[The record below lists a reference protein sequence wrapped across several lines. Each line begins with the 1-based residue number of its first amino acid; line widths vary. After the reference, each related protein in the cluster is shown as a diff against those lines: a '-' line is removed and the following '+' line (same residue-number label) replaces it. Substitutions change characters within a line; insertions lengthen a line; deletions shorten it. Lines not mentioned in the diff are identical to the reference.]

1 MASIEDADVQ
11 PIADDQKP
19 TDSEQPSS
27 ATPPP
32 GSSVPATMAADE
44 RETPPISDS
53 KRQVEI
59 PQPLSATPSPG
70 SLVPPMDSNA
80 STAAQPIV
88 SDNEKLINTLQEC
101 FTNLLKEQKEQADRM
116 CQGIEE
122 LKPKPLPTTDKK
134 TEFWKAYK
142 TIADEYD
149 KDYREKYT
157 TDLDSSLIFAGLFL
171 SR

>member
-1 MASIEDADVQ
+1 MASVEDADVQ
-11 PIADDQKP
+11 PVANDEKP
-19 TDSEQPSS
+19 TKSRQPSS

-32 GSSVPATMAADE
+32 GPFVPSITATDE
-44 RETPPISDS
+44 RGTPPIPDSDRPANMQQLS
-53 KRQVEI
+53 
-59 PQPLSATPSPG
+59 SATPPPG

-80 STAAQPIV
+80 AAQTIV
-88 SDNEKLINTLQEC
+88 SDNERLINTLQEC

-157 TDLDSSLIFAGLFL
+157 TDLDSSLIFVGWSFF
-171 SR
+171 SC